1 MKKTKISF
9 YFIFIS
15 LFTLITLLFSIVEKS
30 YFSFLKP
37 QKMLENNALLN
48 EFNPNLDL
56 TLFSLIEQKNKN
68 MDNNFDYSII
78 GKENNK
84 EDALILDSSPEP
96 DTNQAEELP
105 LIQEAL
111 PSTVSSDTQEPSL
124 P

>member
-37 QKMLENNALLN
+37 QKILENNALLN

-56 TLFSLIEQKNKN
+56 TIFSLIEQKNRN
-68 MDNNFDYSII
+68 MDNNFDYSTI
-78 GKENNK
+78 GKENKK
-84 EDALILDSSPEP
+84 EDALTLDSSSEP
-96 DTNQAEELP
+96 NTSQIEELP
-105 LIQEAL
+105 LIQEVL

>member
-37 QKMLENNALLN
+37 QKILENNALLN

-56 TLFSLIEQKNKN
+56 TLFSLIEQKNRN

-78 GKENNK
+78 GKENKK
-84 EDALILDSSPEP
+84 EDALTLDSSSEP
-96 DTNQAEELP
+96 DTSQIEELP
-105 LIQEAL
+105 LIQEVL
-111 PSTVSSDTQEPSL
+111 PSTVSSDIQEPSL

>member
-37 QKMLENNALLN
+37 QKILENNALLN

-56 TLFSLIEQKNKN
+56 TLFSLIEQKNRN

-78 GKENNK
+78 GKENKK
-84 EDALILDSSPEP
+84 EDALTLDSSSEP
-96 DTNQAEELP
+96 DISQIEELP
-105 LIQEAL
+105 LIQEVL